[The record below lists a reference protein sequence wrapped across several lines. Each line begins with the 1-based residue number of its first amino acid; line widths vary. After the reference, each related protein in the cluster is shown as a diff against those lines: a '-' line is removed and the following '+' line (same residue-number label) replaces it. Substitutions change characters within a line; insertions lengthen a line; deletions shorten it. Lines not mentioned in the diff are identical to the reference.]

1 MKHMKLMHANWFKVA
16 VMVTGTAVTAFT
28 LSQYA
33 QLIQH
38 LLRIRYN
45 WQFELYMVLG
55 MLLFQ
60 YPFIYK
66 IAWQLKLDYYYNM
79 LIVSLIGSG
88 LLVPLLILNYCL
100 DCSDTFNIIYFFTV
114 VLFMFFNHKERVRRL
129 KLPLYISYSWVLYR
143 LLILIFIL

>member
-16 VMVTGTAVTAFT
+16 VMVTGIAVTAFT

-88 LLVPLLILNYCL
+88 LLAPLLILNYCR